1 MYILALEVVVS
12 VGLGLVPNVRADP
25 VGTTRILDW
34 EGGKRAALSIVF
46 DDNGT
51 GNARDQSAVILEE
64 YGMRGTFAI
73 ITGWLT
79 EVKAGMF
86 LNMYEREHEL
96 ASHSVSH
103 LHLNNES
110 EEVIWREL
118 SESKLFIESLTNSP
132 CVSYVPPYGHFT
144 HAVRS
149 VAEQL
154 CIVARKGGVYVTPL
168 FVPGSEQGM
177 FHPFPE
183 IGLAPVP
190 SMGATW

>member
-168 FVPGSEQGM
+168 FVPGSEQGI